1 MAIPILFAGNVKVF
15 DGMVISSLSTVRYCK
30 EPIEVYLLT
39 MDLTDRSPAFAP
51 ITEEQRA
58 YLEQIYTDVNP
69 ESSVTLLDAGD
80 FYRSTLLDAPNA
92 DTSYTPYCFLRLYA
106 DRFPQLPDKLIYLD
120 TDTVLCTDIAKL
132 YREDVADYEFAG
144 VRDRYGCHFFGIN
157 YVNSGVLLLNLKK
170 IRESGLFR
178 RALEA
183 CAAKKIFLPDQT
195 ALNRLVKKKRILPR
209 RYNEQKK
216 EREDTVV
223 RHFSMTIV
231 WLPFRTRNIKPWQV
245 DLVHDVL
252 KTHRHDEI
260 LNDYLR
266 RRAEFPKIKGGC
278 NR

>member
-106 DRFPQLPDKLIYLD
+106 DRFPQRPDKLIYLD